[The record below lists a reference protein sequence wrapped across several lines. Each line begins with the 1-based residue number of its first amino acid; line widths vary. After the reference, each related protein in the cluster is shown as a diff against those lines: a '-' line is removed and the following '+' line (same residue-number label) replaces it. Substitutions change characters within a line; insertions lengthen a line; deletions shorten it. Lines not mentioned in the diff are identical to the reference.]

1 MSEQLH
7 KIFGQHSILDV
18 TTSLFTSSL
27 WLPNIASPIK
37 HTYLTAVFAS
47 MNPKFFSKKNRIKS
61 YENFKEFCETLYGAV
76 PDFPIM
82 EDYVPAIDW
91 GDVRFHYRKKN
102 YRIFYECEIENI
114 YDFLELFI
122 VLHSGHDKEYADIIG
137 RSPMDELERCLKLQ
151 DHIIT
156 SLNTQPD
163 PNSVDIAPG
172 HIEVPPEEFWK
183 EASGFYSDFKPAGGM
198 EKFTQQMSTD
208 WGNLP
213 EELLRKGKF
222 EQAVY
227 TGRLLPHMFLR
238 ARDRFYPILPRRF
251 PYIFFNQW
259 GSIIR
264 KFYDE
269 LDKKNSYIVKINEE
283 LYKFV
288 LQKFNEKNFFPF
300 VCALTID
307 NRYHEVL
314 FPFGFL
320 SGDKIILVYITPPAI
335 TSQMIADHLEEVT
348 PKIKEA
354 LSLISSKPNR
364 LALALK
370 DEIVEC
376 SKPVKPELLLVT
388 PLVSTEP
395 IAISCPPELPGKRTS
410 LDQFLA
416 LADEIDDGDDLAR
429 FFDFLDEIEKIAGN
443 PIASLVDK
451 YAEYK
456 YSLGIMIEGAL
467 EPDFVLLDSHGGSNY
482 RFRSL
487 KNFWGE
493 YPDVDFSVHPRSWK
507 VARETNSRIGLESK
521 SSVVKMVCSK
531 VRNTIVSM
539 TAPFPEMTHNQSL
552 IASTLMWCS
561 EHYLQLYEN
570 VKKHQFFRTH
580 DQLHVIF
587 FPSPLIKRKE
597 FKHLQNLYPG
607 ENLWKADIIELKPG
621 LFGIRLVFN
630 TERLTKDLEG
640 VKSNQIELDLL
651 KEILSQLNTAIPDP
665 NFPEIET
672 TLNKLVG
679 QAARC
684 VRISRQEKSVAFPE
698 FIQPCKPDPAHFKVA
713 RKRLAQIAKEIG
725 LTEGSYAHEEAKVK
739 LNALKTALVT
749 EINREVKNLD
759 YKKAL
764 PLLIGRIDAFTNEI
778 ELQRFMIKGAGELEV
793 EYDRAETLNIQEGSY
808 VRNYRN
814 CQYLI
819 EKLIQLQPE
828 GKEELS
834 NEKFKY
840 LLEVVGILRALQH
853 YSDRLHYGVA
863 EMWMS
868 VRHDLVIEL
877 RQEETMEEKAK
888 GLGEERM
895 QIRLGQKGNSKDGIL
910 FPEGVLEN
918 FLDDLNSAFLEDFGF
933 KFENMFK
940 VLRLLANWSR
950 YRNNAE
956 EATSYS
962 ATIDEIIETSLQGF
976 QDLARDEIR
985 LIVNFLTLRSEDI
998 LRVLDQPEECLD
1010 IPVWEINKRPARYTL
1025 RPLVLIADHYHWG
1038 AHSANKSCIIWTA
1051 GVGSGNLPVDVQGN
1065 ATRRTLEEIRS
1076 LFGEALADKTHEI
1089 VSRYTQY
1096 VRKNAKLHRMNREAD
1111 HPQELGDY
1119 DNLAFF
1125 PEKNVILNIEC
1136 KSIPQVH
1143 CIKDAKRLRE
1153 KIFGVPGK
1161 KKGHLRQVD
1170 IRQEYLHK
1178 NLKRIAMDLVW
1189 PVDPENPPRVV
1200 AVFLT
1205 QDSDWWTKYPPRDLN
1220 VEFVQIKLLGDFIE
1234 GL

>member
-7 KIFGQHSILDV
+7 KIFGQHSIHDV
-18 TTSLFTSSL
+18 AASLFISSL

-37 HTYLTAVFAS
+37 HTYLMTVFAS
-47 MNPKFFSKKNRIKS
+47 VKPKFFSKKNRIKS
-61 YENFKEFCETLYGAV
+61 YKGFREFCETLYGAV
-76 PDFPIM
+76 PDFPFM
-82 EDYVPAIDW
+82 EDYVPEIDW
-91 GDVRFHYRKKN
+91 GDVKFHHRKKN
-102 YRIFYECEIENI
+102 YRIFYGCEIENI
-114 YDFLELFI
+114 YDYLEFFRI
-122 VLHSGHDKEYADIIG
+122 LHGGHDESYVNISG
-137 RSPMDELERCLKLQ
+137 RSPMDELELCLELQ

-156 SLNTQPD
+156 SLKTQPEPD
-163 PNSVDIAPG
+163 SIDIAPG
-172 HIEVPPEEFWK
+172 HIEVPSEEFWK
-183 EASGFYSDFKPAGGM
+183 ETSKFYSDFKPPRHM
-198 EKFTQQMSTD
+198 KKFADQMSTD
-208 WGNLP
+208 WGNIP
-213 EELLRKGKF
+213 EELLQKGKF
-222 EQAVY
+222 EGAVF
-227 TGRLLPHMFLR
+227 TRKLLPHMFLR
-238 ARDRFYPILPRRF
+238 VENRFYPILPRRF
-251 PYIFFNQW
+251 SSILFNEW

-264 KFYDE
+264 KFYGE

-283 LYKFV
+283 IYKFV
-288 LQKFNEKNFFPF
+288 LQRFNEKDFFPF
-300 VCALTID
+300 VRALTTD
-307 NRYHEVL
+307 DKLHEML
-314 FPFGFL
+314 FPFGFH
-320 SGDKIILVYITPPAI
+320 SRDKIILVYITPPAI
-335 TSQMIADHLEEVT
+335 SPQMIAGHLEEIT
-348 PKIKEA
+348 PRIKEA
-354 LSLISSKPNR
+354 LSLISGKPNR

-370 DEIVEC
+370 GEIIEC
-376 SKPVKPELLLVT
+376 SRPIKPELLVVT

-395 IAISCPPELPGKRTS
+395 VAISCPPGLPGKQTS

-467 EPDFVLLDSHGGSNY
+467 EPDFVFLDSHGGSNY

-507 VARETNSRIGLESK
+507 VARETDSRIGLESK
-521 SSVVKMVCSK
+521 NSVVKMVCSK

-552 IASTLMWCS
+552 ITTTLMWCA

-607 ENLWKADIIELKPG
+607 ENLWKADIIKLKPR

-630 TERLTKDLEG
+630 TEKLTKDLEE
-640 VKSNQIELDLL
+640 VKGNQIELDLL
-651 KEILSQLNTAIPDP
+651 KEVLSQLNTAIPDP
-665 NFPEIET
+665 NFPGIET

-684 VRISRQEKSVAFPE
+684 VRISRQEKLVAFPE
-698 FIQPCKPDPAHFKVA
+698 LIRPCKPGPSHFKVA
-713 RKRLAQIAKEIG
+713 RRRLAQIAKDIDFI
-725 LTEGSYAHEEAKVK
+725 EGNYAHKEAKVK

-749 EINREVKNLD
+749 EINKEVKVLN
-759 YKKAL
+759 YKKTL
-764 PLLIGRIDAFTNEI
+764 PFLIGQIDTFTNEI
-778 ELQRFMIKGAGELEV
+778 ELQRFMIKGAGGLEV
-793 EYDRAETLNIQEGSY
+793 EYDRAETLNIQEGRY

-819 EKLIQLQPE
+819 EKLVQLRPE
-828 GKEELS
+828 GKEKLS
-834 NEKFKY
+834 SEKFKY
-840 LLEVVGILRALQH
+840 LLEVIGILRALQD
-853 YSDRLHYGVA
+853 YSDHLHYGVA

-877 RQEETMEEKAK
+877 HQEETMEKKAK
-888 GLGEERM
+888 EFGEDRM
-895 QIRLGQKGNSKDGIL
+895 RIRLGQKGNSEDGIL
-910 FPEGVLEN
+910 FPEKVLEN
-918 FLDDLNSAFLEDFGF
+918 FLDDLDSAFFEDFAF

-940 VLRLLANWSR
+940 VLILLANWPR

-956 EATSYS
+956 EAISYS
-962 ATIDEIIETSLQGF
+962 ATIDEIIETSLQEF
-976 QDLARDEIR
+976 QDLTRDEIR
-985 LIVNFLTLRSEDI
+985 LILNFLTLRSEDI

-1025 RPLVLIADHYHWG
+1025 RPLVLIEDHYHWG
-1038 AHSANKSCIIWTA
+1038 AHSANKSCITWTA
-1051 GVGSGNLPVDVQGN
+1051 GIGSGNLPVDVQGN
-1065 ATRRTLEEIRS
+1065 ATRRTLEEIRL

-1089 VSRYTQY
+1089 VSRYTQH
-1096 VRKNAKLHRMNREAD
+1096 VRKNAKLHRMNREAG

-1119 DNLAFF
+1119 DNLAFL

-1161 KKGHLRQVD
+1161 KKGHLRQVG

-1178 NLKRIAMDLVW
+1178 NLKSIAMDLVW

-1205 QDSDWWTKYPPRDLN
+1205 QDSGWWTKYPPRDLK

-1234 GL
+1234 RL